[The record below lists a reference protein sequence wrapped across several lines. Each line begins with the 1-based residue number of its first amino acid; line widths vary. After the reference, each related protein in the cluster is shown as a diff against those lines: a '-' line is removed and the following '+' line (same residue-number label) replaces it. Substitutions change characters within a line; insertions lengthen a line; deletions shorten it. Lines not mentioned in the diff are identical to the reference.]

1 MIEVCMIEDMTSA
14 KFFDTT
20 GKRIRILREDR
31 ELNQTELA
39 RRMAELGVGVAFFL
53 DRFLVLKHVPYLSQI
68 EGDSKTPRLPVLAA
82 IARALETTTDY
93 LLLLSDEPSPP
104 AGGRCSPQTTPPP
117 RTSGCASTC
126 GCTCATTA

>member
-39 RRMAELGVGVAFFL
+39 RRMAELGVGA
-53 DRFLVLKHVPYLSQI
+53 D
-68 EGDSKTPRLPVLAA
+68 
-82 IARALETTTDY
+82 
-93 LLLLSDEPSPP
+93 PSY
-104 AGGRCSPQTTPPP
+104 PPP
-117 RTSGCASTC
+117 PPTLPARRGRFFVPQNWYDYWSF
-126 GCTCATTA
+126 

>member
-39 RRMAELGVGVAFFL
+39 RRMAELGVGV
-53 DRFLVLKHVPYLSQI
+53 DPSYLSQI

>member
-39 RRMAELGVGVAFFL
+39 CRMAELGVGA
-53 DRFLVLKHVPYLSQI
+53 DPSY
-68 EGDSKTPRLPVLAA
+68 P
-82 IARALETTTDY
+82 
-93 LLLLSDEPSPP
+93 PSPYPTGP
-104 AGGRCSPQTTPPP
+104 AWPVFCSPKLV
-117 RTSGCASTC
+117 
-126 GCTCATTA
+126 

>member
-39 RRMAELGVGVAFFL
+39 RRMAELGVGADPSYPPLPLPYRPGVAGFL
-53 DRFLVLKHVPYLSQI
+53 FPKIGMTIGHFD
-68 EGDSKTPRLPVLAA
+68 A
-82 IARALETTTDY
+82 
-93 LLLLSDEPSPP
+93 
-104 AGGRCSPQTTPPP
+104 
-117 RTSGCASTC
+117 
-126 GCTCATTA
+126 